1 METWFKEDQL
11 SVINFVLRA
20 AGIDSEPWL
29 KKLKRS
35 VQNAIDSG
43 ISPDQAVQSEFS
55 IYADFATRVSNA
67 SPEGDIE
74 ALKQEIIS
82 TVRERGSKTNVS
94 SSRSGL
100 RSGDNPGQRL
110 ANAMGI
116 LKDEAEGL
124 KLAANRAKEGPVQRA
139 ATALERAM
147 DDFRRTVTAI
157 SENGDITPEECQHRN
172 REAREVFEEAMSFRD
187 DYREKKAAADREAAA
202 AKAEQERQDL
212 LSVLAGNLDMQEAR
226 AEDKVRKAHH
236 LLEEGAF
243 TDEDAVSEE
252 IEDLVDSMKKV
263 KVAAEELKSKV
274 LPRDML
280 RDKPQVAMDRVE
292 EEVNRTVRKLKRRL
306 QFSRSASSVSL
317 AAAPTA
323 AGAVFNQ
330 GLTAEEFAKIMCRAS
345 QESKFLES
353 IVPFEGDY
361 RKFFKFKK
369 EYQLHL
375 GARNDISDE
384 EKCSY
389 LQSKLLKGTARK
401 EVENYEDLQQVWDNL
416 DRKYNKPALYSRE
429 VLKNLKEQKPIAS
442 SDVTALN
449 RFYGLV
455 LSTHRELLQHKQE
468 REMETFTFLS
478 DMVSKL
484 PLLERN
490 EWVKSRRRETPDEFL
505 EFAKRRQVEVADL
518 DIEVSGTGSGR
529 GGGTG
534 TSGGGSG
541 GGGTRGSGGGPGTS
555 QQSTSPRA
563 NQMKKAASNVA
574 TAGNGSQSNSPRN
587 KAPWACGLQC
597 QDRRFHYLEFC
608 FNFHNMQAVDR
619 AKIVE
624 SSKFCLLCMRGVH
637 TLANCRLKN
646 DPNRLCSICKKDHH
660 WLLHGTTINGVTLH
674 TSFSAATVGGP
685 GKSTNGSSGS
695 GVVLLKVQY
704 VPVEK
709 APSCL
714 LLWDD
719 GSQVSLITF
728 SFADRVGLKGKPKKM
743 QLTVAGGHTSLVS
756 TKEYQ
761 LPLVDR
767 KGVVRMLVVYGIETI
782 TSNIKQV
789 SGNDFRI
796 AKRMFPGTNK
806 MFFDNPVGRVDVLVG
821 LAHNGLHP
829 KEIQTAGN
837 LRLYKSEFGSGFLF
851 GGKIGSEDHQIGSA
865 ILTAAVMKIRQGH
878 FVPCDFISAE
888 AIGTETPRRCN
899 ACKNCSECQYRTE
912 NLTWQENHELAIIED
927 GLKLDEKRSKW
938 TAKYPFMI
946 SPNILVDN
954 KRQAEA
960 CMKKLE
966 KQLLKKG
973 ELVAFNNQFNES
985 VERGV
990 FKKITPE
997 EALEY
1002 AGPVNYISFV
1012 VAYKNGPHA
1021 TTPLRIC
1028 LNSAMKQNQSKKS
1041 LNDLLIKG
1049 PSALADLFAVC
1060 LGHREHIFA
1069 LAKDL
1074 SKFYQCVDADELA
1087 QHLRRVVWRGGELE
1101 REPDIYITT
1110 TVNFGDR
1117 PAGAIAITA
1126 VRETA
1131 RRFEE
1136 ISPEAA
1142 WFIQNRTYVDDALA
1156 GSDEEEKLEVISQGM
1171 EAIVARGGFKFK
1183 ETVKS
1188 GDPVDDQEHLRKV
1201 LGVRWD
1207 TERDRLLIEVRVNYS
1222 GKRKGANIE
1231 PDTDLGNVEG
1241 TMPEVIT
1248 KRILWRVSMGQY
1260 DPLGLVSVFL
1270 IRLKLLMRDVSQ
1282 EDGQVAG
1289 WDDPVPPGI
1298 REDFIGVLK
1307 EMKSLREV
1315 SFPRSI
1321 KPATWRKDAKPTLM
1335 VFGDGSTQ
1343 AYCSLAY
1350 ARWELEDGSV
1360 VCRLI
1365 AGKTRVAPKKKIS
1378 VPRLELMGAVLAVRL
1393 AKKIKDSLKIEFLKT
1408 RFFTDSTAVLGMLQN
1423 DSAAFLEFVGTRVSE
1438 VKTKSNVDSEWS
1450 WISTEK
1456 NLADMGTRSNVTV
1469 GDIREESEYQ
1479 CGMAWMLLPEEDWPA
1494 KMKITPPPQEEMK
1507 KGAVAATCNVA
1518 TVKEPFIRYSTTLA
1532 RTQRVCGYVFL
1543 FLCRL
1548 RKKTE
1553 EGLQVAIKDGR
1564 EIRSGPPPMF
1574 LQMAEDY
1581 LVEEAQGDLD
1591 IKQLDTLM
1599 PVQEKFVDLLGC
1611 KRTHWMVG
1619 GRMKTKLKIGYD
1631 KPGLPI
1637 LDYNCPLAKLF
1648 LEEAHRVDHGGQDNM
1663 VLRSRKRVWIV
1674 KARRIAKVVKENCFR
1689 CKLLYRRTMNQ
1700 KMGPMPAHR
1709 VGPSPI
1715 FYSTAVDLFGPLT
1728 IRDAVKKRTRA
1739 KAWGVIFTC
1748 TATSAVCLEL
1758 TESYSM
1764 DSFLQALVR
1773 FTCAHG
1779 MPARFQ
1785 SDQGDQLVAASKQLA
1800 TWDYSKVL
1808 DWCGVNKTEWI
1819 VVPTHAQH
1827 FNGQAERLVGLAKLC
1842 LEQVLGERVATF
1854 GELATALK
1862 EAEYMMNSRPLAIKP
1877 GSDPD
1882 MLGPITPLHLMG
1894 GRASVYLPEIKL
1906 ETQASL
1912 TRRMQFL
1919 EETRKE
1925 FWEKWMSLMFGKMV
1939 PATKWRKE
1947 YPDLKVGDVVL
1958 MKEESVVSC
1967 NYRLGRVVEVF
1978 VGEDGHV
1985 RRAVVTYK
1993 NPGEAVF
2000 RRSERPIH
2008 KLILVV
2014 PSE

>member
-1 METWFKEDQL
+1 MLLYNSKCCTVRYSSNCVTVIQNSTVVKMETWFIEDQL
-11 SVINFVLRA
+11 KVIKWVFLT
-20 AGIDSEPWL
+20 AGIDSEPWWN
-29 KKLKRS
+29 KLG
-35 VQNAIDSG
+35 NAVLNAVDEGSTLAQATQDEYG
-43 ISPDQAVQSEFS
+43 IYYQFS
-55 IYADFATRVSNA
+55 QRLNVATTQGHDV
-67 SPEGDIE
+67 E
-74 ALKQEIIS
+74 ALKREIAS
-82 TVRERGSKTNVS
+82 SVAERGNRLHKIPT
-94 SSRSGL
+94 SRSGL

-124 KLAANRAKEGPVQRA
+124 KQAAVKAKEGPVQRA
-139 ATALERAM
+139 VTALERVM
-147 DDFRRTVTAI
+147 DDFRRTITAI
-157 SENGDITPEECQHRN
+157 SENGDITPEECQERN
-172 REAREVFEEAMSFRD
+172 KEAREVYEEAMSHRD
-187 DYREKKAAADREAAA
+187 EYRERKAAADRQAAE
-202 AKAEQERQDL
+202 AKADQERQEL

-226 AEDKVRKAHH
+226 LDTKVRRAHSK
-236 LLEEGAF
+236 LEDGALA
-243 TDEDAVSEE
+243 DEEDIQDE
-252 IEDLVDSMKKV
+252 IEELQASMKKV
-263 KVAAEELKSKV
+263 KVAAEALRSQV

-280 RDKPQVAMDRVE
+280 RDKPQECLDRVE
-292 EEVNRTVRKLKRRL
+292 EEVGRTVRKLRRKI
-306 QFSRSASSVSL
+306 QFSRSSSDIFNPT
-317 AAAPTA
+317 ATAPTA
-323 AGAVFNQ
+323 TGSMFGSVTPA
-330 GLTAEEFAKIMCRAS
+330 EFAKIMARAN

-361 RKFFKFKK
+361 RKFYKFKK

-375 GARNDISDE
+375 GARNDISNE

-389 LQSKLLKGTARK
+389 LQSKLLRGAAKK

-416 DRKYNKPALYSRE
+416 NRRFDKPALYAKE
-429 VLKNLKEQKPIAS
+429 VLKSLKDQKPIAPT
-442 SDVTALN
+442 DAAGLN
-449 RFYGLV
+449 KFYGLV
-455 LSTHRELLQHKQE
+455 LSTHRELTQHQQE

-484 PLLERN
+484 PLMERN
-490 EWVKSRRRETPDEFL
+490 EFVKSRRRETPAEFL

-518 DIEVSGTGSGR
+518 DIEVIGNSGSR

-534 TSGGGSG
+534 TSGGGTGSG
-541 GGGTRGSGGGPGTS
+541 GTKGSGGGSGTS
-555 QQSTSPRA
+555 NQHQSGSPR
-563 NQMKKAASNVA
+563 NFQMKKAATNVA
-574 TAGNGSQSNSPRN
+574 TAGNGGHSNGTGNYPNGPRN
-587 KAPWACGLQC
+587 KSPWICGLQC
-597 QDRRFHYLEFC
+597 SDRKFHYYPYC
-608 FNFHNMQAVDR
+608 HNFNKLTVDEKS
-619 AKIVE
+619 KIVE
-624 SSKFCLLCMRGVH
+624 LHNLCILCIKGSH
-637 TLANCRLKN
+637 SLSNCKSKN
-646 DPNRLCSICKKDHH
+646 DPSNLCKVCNKEHH
-660 WLLHGTTINGVTLH
+660 WLLHGATVHGVTLH
-674 TSFSAATVGGP
+674 ASFSAAT
-685 GKSTNGSSGS
+685 TNGHHGKTGNSSSGS
-695 GVVLLKVQY
+695 GMVLLKVQY
-704 VPVEK
+704 VPVK
-709 APSCL
+709 KSPNCL

-728 SFADRVGLKGKPKKM
+728 SFADRIGLKGKSLKM
-743 QLTVAGGHTSLVS
+743 QLTVAGGHTSLVK
-756 TKEYQ
+756 TREYQ

-767 KGVVRMLVVYGIETI
+767 QGKVRWIVVYGIDTI
-782 TSNIKQV
+782 TTSIKQV
-789 SGNDFRI
+789 SMNDFRI
-796 AKRMFPGTNK
+796 AKGMFGGAHRMS
-806 MFFDNPVGRVDVLVG
+806 FDNPHGHVDVLVG
-821 LAHNGLHP
+821 LANNGLHP
-829 KEIQTAGN
+829 TEIQTAGN
-837 LRLYKSEFGSGFLF
+837 LRLYKSEFGSGYLF
-851 GGKIGSEDHQIGSA
+851 GGKIGSNGCQVGSA
-865 ILTAAVMKIRQGH
+865 VLTAAVLKIRQGH
-878 FVPCDFISAE
+878 FVPCDFITAE
-888 AIGTETPRRCN
+888 AIGTETPRRCA

-912 NLTWQENHELAIIED
+912 NLTWQENNELTIIEE
-927 GLKLDEKRSKW
+927 GLKLDEKRSRW
-938 TAKYPFMI
+938 TARYPFLV
-946 SPNILVDN
+946 SPNVLEDN

-960 CMKKLE
+960 CMRKLE

-973 ELVAFNNQFNES
+973 ELEAFNNQFNET

-997 EALEY
+997 EAVAY

-1028 LNSAMKQNQSKKS
+1028 LNSAMKQPGSKRS

-1074 SKFYQCVDADELA
+1074 SKFYQCVEADELA

-1117 PAGAIAITA
+1117 PAGCIAITA

-1131 RRFEE
+1131 KRFEE
-1136 ISPEAA
+1136 ICPEAA

-1156 GSDEEEKLEVISQGM
+1156 GSDEEEKLEVISRGM

-1188 GDPVDDQEHLRKV
+1188 GDPVDDQDQLRKV

-1207 TERDRLLIEVRVNYS
+1207 TERDRLLIEIRVNFS

-1231 PDTDLGNVEG
+1231 PDTDLENVER

-1270 IRLKLLMRDVSQ
+1270 VRLKLLMREVSQ

-1298 REDFIGVLK
+1298 RDDFVGVLK
-1307 EMKSLREV
+1307 EMKNLRKV

-1321 KPATWRKDAKPTLM
+1321 KPATWRKDTKPILM

-1343 AYCSLAY
+1343 AYCSVAY

-1360 VCRLI
+1360 ACRLI

-1393 AKKIKDSLKIEFLKT
+1393 AKKIKDSLKIEFAKT

-1438 VKTKSNVDSEWS
+1438 VKTKSKVDSEWS

-1456 NLADMGTRSNVTV
+1456 NPADMGTRSNVTV
-1469 GDIREESEYQ
+1469 ADIREESEYQ
-1479 CGMAWMLLPEEDWPA
+1479 CGMSWMLLPEEDWPA

-1507 KGAVAATCNVA
+1507 KGAVAATCNVV

-1543 FLCRL
+1543 FLSRL
-1548 RKKTE
+1548 RKKTV

-1581 LVEEAQGDLD
+1581 LVEEAQRDLD
-1591 IKQLDTLM
+1591 IKKLDTLM
-1599 PVQEKFVDLLGC
+1599 PIQKKFVDLLGC
-1611 KRTHWMVG
+1611 ERTHWMVG
-1619 GRMKTKLKIGYD
+1619 GRMKTRMKIGYD
-1631 KPGLPI
+1631 KAELPI

-1648 LEEAHRVDHGGQDNM
+1648 LEEAHEVDHGGQDNM
-1663 VLRSRKRVWIV
+1663 VLRSRKRAWIV

-1689 CKLLYRRTMNQ
+1689 CKLLYKKTMNQ
-1700 KMGPMPAHR
+1700 KMGPMPEHR
-1709 VGPSPI
+1709 VGPSPV

-1785 SDQGDQLVAASKQLA
+1785 SDQGDQLVAASKQLG

-1808 DWCGVNKTEWI
+1808 DWCGVNKTEWV

-1827 FNGQAERLVGLAKLC
+1827 YNGQAERLVGLAKLC

-1925 FWEKWMSLMFGKMV
+1925 FWNKWITLMFGKMI
-1939 PATKWRKE
+1939 PATKW
-1947 YPDLKVGDVVL
+1947 
-1958 MKEESVVSC
+1958 
-1967 NYRLGRVVEVF
+1967 
-1978 VGEDGHV
+1978 
-1985 RRAVVTYK
+1985 
-1993 NPGEAVF
+1993 
-2000 RRSERPIH
+2000 
-2008 KLILVV
+2008 
-2014 PSE
+2014 